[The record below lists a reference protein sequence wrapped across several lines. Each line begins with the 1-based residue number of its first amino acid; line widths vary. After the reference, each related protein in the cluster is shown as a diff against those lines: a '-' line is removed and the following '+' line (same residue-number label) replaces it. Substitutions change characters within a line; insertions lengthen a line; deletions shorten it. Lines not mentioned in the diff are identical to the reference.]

1 MTNKLKIYKLFYFR
15 EAAFKTAVTLAKS
28 KALSVSQSL
37 GVQLGPVLTLV
48 EEKLSE
54 DSPDEKYVDKT
65 DCVEKYSAD
74 MQRMMEATVIYISV
88 ISVVFEVIPLK
99 KSTRKNHK
107 HLQ

>member
-1 MTNKLKIYKLFYFR
+1 MLFYFR

-28 KALSVSQSL
+28 KAQSVSQSL
-37 GVQLGPVLTLV
+37 GVQLGPVLTLI

-54 DSPDEKYVDKT
+54 DSPDEKYNDKN

-74 MQRMMEATVIYISV
+74 MQRMIDATVIYLSV
-88 ISVVFEVIPLK
+88 VSAVFEVIPLK
-99 KSTRKNHK
+99 KSPRKNHK